1 VKDKDEMEREKL
13 AKKQISLIN
22 RDVVVFAFFLFL
34 SFCLWYFNYL
44 GKEMEAD
51 IKFPVKYVNIPNG
64 MEVSLADPPRL
75 SFSLRG
81 SGYSVL
87 KLKVSGN
94 KPPAIIDLTKSVFKR
109 VPNSKAPEYFIVT
122 SGLTKTMA
130 IQIRSGCEISS
141 IKPDTIFFTLKKI
154 SAKQSPAAN

>member
-1 VKDKDEMEREKL
+1 VKDKDEMESEKL
-13 AKKQISLIN
+13 AKKRRGLIDRN
-22 RDVVVFAFFLFL
+22 VVVFAFFLFL

-64 MEVSLADPPRL
+64 MEVSQADPPRL

-109 VPNSKAPEYFIVT
+109 VPNSKVPEYFIVT